1 MWRISVLPSYS
12 INPAEWLSPLRRWLL
27 MRPISRRLI
36 FVLMIGHPRNFTDNR
51 DAREEDSVLGRET
64 NGSRR
69 FDGIPPIEVPCHSLY
84 TFVILTSFLLK
95 PKSWSNRMLW
105 RLCVSGHFLILR
117 SRTSD
122 EVNNLYVCSR
132 CSSSHNSLKQFEQY
146 EQCKQCKQWKQCVAR
161 RYLHIWWHFCTE

>member
-1 MWRISVLPSYS
+1 
-12 INPAEWLSPLRRWLL
+12 

-36 FVLMIGHPRNFTDNR
+36 FVLMIGYPRNFTDNR

-95 PKSWSNRMLW
+95 TKS
-105 RLCVSGHFLILR
+105 
-117 SRTSD
+117 
-122 EVNNLYVCSR
+122 
-132 CSSSHNSLKQFEQY
+132 
-146 EQCKQCKQWKQCVAR
+146 
-161 RYLHIWWHFCTE
+161 

>member
-1 MWRISVLPSYS
+1 MLKS
-12 INPAEWLSPLRRWLL
+12 IPARKKYTTASCDEYQFCLVTASTPLRRWLL
-27 MRPISRRLI
+27 MRPISRGLI

-51 DAREEDSVLGRET
+51 DAREGDSVLGRET

-132 CSSSHNSLKQFEQY
+132 CSSSRNSLKQFEGHSGEY
-146 EQCKQCKQWKQCVAR
+146 GNKRHLGTWKN
-161 RYLHIWWHFCTE
+161 

>member
-1 MWRISVLPSYS
+1 MWLWQISAMPSYS

-95 PKSWSNRMLW
+95 TKSWSNRMLW
-105 RLCVSGHFLILR
+105 RLCVSGHSLREDVNRKKRFLSGIARMRGGGLPMPEFFGPLFLP
-117 SRTSD
+117 S
-122 EVNNLYVCSR
+122 
-132 CSSSHNSLKQFEQY
+132 NSP
-146 EQCKQCKQWKQCVAR
+146 
-161 RYLHIWWHFCTE
+161 